1 MSRRVRPRQNPPAP
15 AQAQFHSARAQ
26 ELYSQNFSHRTPI
39 VEREVTLGELT
50 ETIIPRI
57 FESRQWQALTTGHPT
72 PSVELVREF
81 YSNIHDISV
90 DDSFEVSLRNVVFRV
105 TPGMIATLLNAPRE
119 LYPEF
124 PYSRTSP
131 PSPQVIATCL
141 CGRPSSWEGTT
152 PISTARFT
160 PDHLILSRIVLT
172 NLDPTGHN
180 SDVGLDRA
188 RLLYALINGV
198 SIDLGSLLCR
208 VIVEAYRSSKTRTGL
223 PLPCLITRIALS
235 QSVAFH
241 PQEPRIALKAPIGRR
256 TVQLSRAHTTPQPI
270 RVEHPPASSS
280 QPSSSRPS
288 SSQPS
293 TSAPSSSQPSSSAPG
308 SSEPGLQQVL
318 EYLARLDARFDR
330 LEVKVDNLQQL
341 VTQRFNDIERQL
353 NEDDED
359 VDGDD

>member
-1 MSRRVRPRQNPPAP
+1 MG
-15 AQAQFHSARAQ
+15 
-26 ELYSQNFSHRTPI
+26 LYPSF
-39 VEREVTLGELT
+39 TL
-50 ETIIPRI
+50 RC
-57 FESRQWQALTTGHPT
+57 T
-72 PSVELVREF
+72 PSVWKF
-81 YSNIHDISV
+81 YSNIHDVSV

-105 TPGMIATLLNAPRE
+105 TPGMIATLLNAPRVS
-119 LYPEF
+119 YPEF

-141 CGRPSSWEGTT
+141 CGRPSSWEGITL
-152 PISTARFT
+152 ISTARFT

-198 SIDLGSLLCR
+198 SIDLGSLSCR
-208 VIVEAYRSSKTRTGL
+208 
-223 PLPCLITRIALS
+223 
-235 QSVAFH
+235 
-241 PQEPRIALKAPIGRR
+241 PI
-256 TVQLSRAHTTPQPI
+256 H
-270 RVEHPPASSS
+270 VEHPPAPSS

-308 SSEPGLQQVL
+308 SSEPSLQQIL
-318 EYLARLDARFDR
+318 EYLARLDARFDS

-359 VDGDD
+359 ADGDD